1 LKQIAIVAA
10 VVLVSIG
17 IGVAVLS
24 AQPTHSLYGPSGAS
38 FSAAFPATPK
48 ATGDVVP
55 SVVAVTG
62 GTSYGYESH
71 SSGVVAGGT
80 PYLYAVDV
88 IPATSHLD
96 LASSPTVENLVL
108 YGRRVTLH
116 GNPSVELTTTH
127 ATFGNRTYGH
137 ATTLFVGAGPTI
149 YVVAAAADD
158 PAAVTNF
165 INSFR
170 VVY

>member
-24 AQPTHSLYGPSGAS
+24 AQPARPLYGPSGAS

-55 SVVAVTG
+55 SVGAVTG

-88 IPATSHLD
+88 IPATSSLD
-96 LASSPTVENLVL
+96 LASSQTLENLVFN
-108 YGRRVTLH
+108 GRQVTFE
-116 GNPSVELTTTH
+116 GYPSEELTTTH
-127 ATFGNRTYGH
+127 STFGKRTYAH
-137 ATTLFVGAGPTI
+137 ATALFVGAGPTI
-149 YVVAAAADD
+149 YVVVAAADD
-158 PAAVTNF
+158 PNSVTNF

-170 VVY
+170 VLY

>member
-1 LKQIAIVAA
+1 MKQIAIVVGA
-10 VVLVSIG
+10 VLVSIG

-24 AQPTHSLYGPSGAS
+24 AQPVAPIYGPSGAS
-38 FSAAFPATPK
+38 FSAAWPAPPK

-62 GTSYGYESH
+62 GTSYGYEAH
-71 SSGVVAGGT
+71 STGVVTGGT

-88 IPATSHLD
+88 IPATSNLD
-96 LASSPTVENLVL
+96 LASSPTLENLVL
-108 YGRRVTLH
+108 NGSHVVFDGYRAEKLTL
-116 GNPSVELTTTH
+116 TH
-127 ATFGNRTYGH
+127 AAFGKRTYAH
-137 ATTLFVGAGPTI
+137 ATALFVGAGPTI
-149 YVVAAAADD
+149 YIVVAAADD
-158 PAAVTNF
+158 PAAVSDF